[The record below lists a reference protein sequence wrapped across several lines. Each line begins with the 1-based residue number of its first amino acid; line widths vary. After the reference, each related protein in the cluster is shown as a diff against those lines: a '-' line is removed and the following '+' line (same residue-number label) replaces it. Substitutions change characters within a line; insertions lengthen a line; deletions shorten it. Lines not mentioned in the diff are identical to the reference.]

1 MMAEHKDE
9 KSFEVRYQYYQYN
22 DGLANNGNK
31 SGKEEFNTVELAQ
44 QFIDKINKSIN
55 NKLSDKEDKEFIR
68 EYIESRRRKNERQRM
83 IKSIFK
89 TEECSAPFKIKTQ
102 AIHGLKKS

>member
-1 MMAEHKDE
+1 MAEHKDE

-31 SGKEEFNTVELAQ
+31 SGKEEFNTVESAQ

-68 EYIESRRRKNERQRM
+68 EYIESSCGGYFQGKPQLYMVTKTRL
-83 IKSIFK
+83 SI
-89 TEECSAPFKIKTQ
+89 
-102 AIHGLKKS
+102 